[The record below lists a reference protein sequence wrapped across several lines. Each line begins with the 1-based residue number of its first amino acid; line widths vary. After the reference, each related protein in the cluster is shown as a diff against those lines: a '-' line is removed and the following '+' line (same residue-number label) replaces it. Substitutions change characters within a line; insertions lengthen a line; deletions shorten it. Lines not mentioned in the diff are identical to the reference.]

1 MGFTAIS
8 TSPAMVLNMFSLYLS
23 AWPDLIHKVLFT
35 IGMQASQLF
44 GSAMDKRVCP
54 LLSPCIAVRRNH
66 FQVAAISAYYGRSP
80 HYRVGRAILQGYP
93 CAPAARPRGSCNQA
107 SLRES
112 CPQGVTLRRLAIPN
126 ADAENLHLSYKFYV
140 YFK

>member
-1 MGFTAIS
+1 MGKRVYLQH
-8 TSPAMVLNMFSLYLS
+8 SPWAV
-23 AWPDLIHKVLFT
+23 VT

-54 LLSPCIAVRRNH
+54 LLSPCIAVRRDH
-66 FQVAAISAYYGRSP
+66 FEVAAKSAYYGRFP

-126 ADAENLHLSYKFYV
+126 ADAKNLHLSYKFYV